1 MREDYVKRL
10 VDMMETDAVMISP
23 GEELLFFT
31 DFSPMLCERFQALFV
46 KKDGTLFYLAN
57 ILYEGE
63 LQAAYGDAF
72 PIYVWHDNEGLPKVY
87 EILKAQGIENC
98 SLAVNSTAQTFNV
111 FHIADNLNIKLV
123 DGKPLLEEVR
133 IRKDHEELNRMRRSA
148 EIADSVF
155 DKICNFIRPGLTE
168 KEVSDEMCRIMNEY
182 EDSHAD
188 EAMVI
193 SGPNSGYPHYMG
205 NSRVIEEG
213 DCIVLDYGTVY
224 KGMKSDMSRTVFVG
238 SITEEQREIYYL
250 VDLAQLA
257 GQAAAV
263 EGAWIPDIDKAGR
276 AVLDEKGLAH
286 TLVNR
291 IGHGIGYSVHE
302 GPYITQQNFRRLER
316 GMCFSIEPGVY
327 LPGKWGMRIENIVCI
342 NENGETEVLNK
353 ADRSLRVLDWYKK

>member
-10 VDMMETDAVMISP
+10 VDMMETDAVLISP

-31 DFSPMLCERFQALFV
+31 GFTPMQCERFQALFV
-46 KKDGTLFYLAN
+46 KKDGTMFYLAN

-72 PIYVWHDNEGLPKVY
+72 PIYVWHDNEGLPRVY
-87 EILKAQGIENC
+87 EILKAQGVENC

-155 DKICNFIRPGLTE
+155 DQICGFIRPGLTE
-168 KEVSDEMCRIMNEY
+168 KEVSDEMCRIMNQY
-182 EDSHAD
+182 PDSIAD

-213 DCIVLDYGTVY
+213 DCIVLDYGTTY

-238 SITEEQREIYYL
+238 SITDEQREVYEL
-250 VDLAQLA
+250 VDRSQLA

-276 AVLDEKGLAH
+276 DVLDEKGLAH

-302 GPYITQQNFRRLER
+302 GPYITQQSFRRLER
-316 GMCFSIEPGVY
+316 GNCFSIEPGVY

>member
-1 MREDYVKRL
+1 MREDYLKKL
-10 VDMMETDAVMISP
+10 VGMMDTDAILISP

-31 DFSPMLCERFQALFV
+31 GFTPMQCERFQALFV
-46 KKDGTLFYLAN
+46 KKDGTMFYLAN

-63 LQAAYGDAF
+63 LRAAYGDAF
-72 PIYVWHDNEGLPKVY
+72 PIHVWHDNEGLPKVY

-98 SLAVNSTAQTFNV
+98 SLAVNSTAQCFNV
-111 FHIADNLNIKLV
+111 FHIADNLNLKLS

-133 IRKDHEELNRMRRSA
+133 IRKSHEELELMRRSA

-155 DKICNFIRPGLTE
+155 DKVCGFIRPGLTE
-168 KEVSDEMCRIMNEY
+168 GEVSQFMADVMNSCP
-182 EDSHAD
+182 DSHSRGGLVA
-188 EAMVI
+188 

-205 NSRVIEEG
+205 KDRVIEEG
-213 DCIVLDYGTVY
+213 DCIVLDYGTSY
-224 KGMKSDMSRTVFVG
+224 KGMRSDMSRTVFVG
-238 SITEEQREIYYL
+238 SITDEQREIYDL
-250 VDLAQLA
+250 VDRSQLA

-276 AVLDEKGLAH
+276 DVLDEKGLAH